1 MTSKVFSPMS
11 RDCPVQRSGRF
22 LSCGTGRNACATEKP
37 WTRRPDYGWIWTRP
51 GSGFGVGVPGR
62 QRDGRIDLAR
72 SLLTKRPVL
81 IEPETKF
88 PTLSVPTTFSVLIQ
102 CRALLMVQPH
112 WEQSGVPPKTQGST
126 RLLRSAE

>member
-1 MTSKVFSPMS
+1 MLAVVMRYVKH
-11 RDCPVQRSGRF
+11 
-22 LSCGTGRNACATEKP
+22 NAMPKRPTNEKCVVVATV
-37 WTRRPDYGWIWTRP
+37 WDYGWIWTRP

-81 IEPETKF
+81 IEPETKW
-88 PTLSVPTTFSVLIQ
+88 PTLSGPTTFSVLIQ